1 MDAVYPSDLTDA
13 EWSILR
19 PLLPQRKARGR
30 KREVDFRRVLN
41 GVFYLNKEGCRW
53 RALPKEYGP
62 WQTVYHYF
70 RLWRISGL
78 WQQLNDKL
86 RVRERQAAGRKA
98 QPSVGI
104 LDSQSAKTTSKKG
117 FAATTRVKRS
127 KVANGI

>member
-1 MDAVYPSDLTDA
+1 MDAVYPSDLSDA
-13 EWSILR
+13 EWAVLR
-19 PLLPQRKARGR
+19 PLLPKRKARGR
-30 KREVDFRRVLN
+30 KREVDFRMVLN

-62 WQTVYHYF
+62 WQTVYHYL

-86 RVRERQAAGRKA
+86 RARERQAEGRNA

-117 FAATTRVKRS
+117 FAAMTRGKRS
-127 KVANGI
+127 RVASGT

>member
-1 MDAVYPSDLTDA
+1 MDAMYPSDLKDS
-13 EWSILR
+13 EWAVLR
-19 PLLPQRKARGR
+19 PLLPARKPLGR
-30 KREVDFRRVLN
+30 KREVDFRTVLN
-41 GVFYLNKEGCRW
+41 GVFYLNKEGCQW

-86 RVRERQAAGRKA
+86 RVRERQAEGRKA

-104 LDSQSAKTTSKKG
+104 IDSQSAKTTAKKG
-117 FAATTRVKRS
+117 FADTMRAKRS
-127 KVANGI
+127 KVASGI

>member
-1 MDAVYPSDLTDA
+1 
-13 EWSILR
+13 
-19 PLLPQRKARGR
+19 
-30 KREVDFRRVLN
+30 VLN

-53 RALPKEYGP
+53 RALPMEYGP

-78 WQQLNDKL
+78 WQHLDDKL

-104 LDSQSAKTTSKKG
+104 IDSQSTKTTSKKG
-117 FAATTRVKRS
+117 FAGTTWVKRS
-127 KVANGI
+127 KVASGI

>member
-1 MDAVYPSDLTDA
+1 MDAVYPSDLNDS
-13 EWSILR
+13 EWAVLR
-19 PLLPQRKARGR
+19 PLLPSRKPRGR

-86 RVRERQAAGRKA
+86 RVRERQAEGRRA

-104 LDSQSAKTTSKKG
+104 IDSQSAKTTSKKG
-117 FAATTRVKRS
+117 FAATTRGKRS
-127 KVANGI
+127 KVASGT